1 MYRSDIGST
10 TENEDLELKQKRR
23 QQQYGIFS
31 KDPNAQIPAIGGHE
45 EVEYGKS
52 CNFGRECEKL
62 MRKYK
67 QLNLDPKYV
76 HKRTEFGFN
85 HYVKFVPNSSLI

>member
-10 TENEDLELKQKRR
+10 TENDDLELKQKRR
-23 QQQYGIFS
+23 QQKYGIFS
-31 KDPNAQIPAIGGHE
+31 KDPNAKIPEIVGA
-45 EVEYGKS
+45 EVEIGTS
-52 CNFGRECEKL
+52 CGFGRECEKL

-67 QLNLDPKYV
+67 QLNIDPKYV

-85 HYVKFVPNSSLI
+85 HYVKFVPNSCLI

>member
-1 MYRSDIGST
+1 M
-10 TENEDLELKQKRR
+10 
-23 QQQYGIFS
+23 
-31 KDPNAQIPAIGGHE
+31 
-45 EVEYGKS
+45 EYGKS